1 MDKISSSALV
11 ADDDEFFRMA
21 LRTLLTVN
29 LEFREVIET
38 SSLDDALRALAERI
52 EISLALFDLDMPGMR
67 SAASLRAVRDCF
79 PDLRIAVVSA
89 SGKRGDIL
97 LALEAGVHG
106 YVPKSLGAG
115 ELSRALR
122 LIVDGT
128 IYVPSSI
135 SVVGNE
141 DDVSVVLLPPLRVSP
156 EQLSP
161 RQKQVLELLVQGKSN
176 KEIARALQL
185 SEGTVKVHMAALF
198 RVLGVTTRAAAAVAG
213 SELLTRSN

>member
-1 MDKISSSALV
+1 MV

-21 LRTLLTVN
+21 LRTILTAN

-38 SSLDDALRALAERI
+38 SSLDDALRALAERS

-67 SAASLRAVRDCF
+67 SAASLRAVRECF
-79 PDLRIAVVSA
+79 PDLRMAVVSG
-89 SGKRGDIL
+89 SGKRRDIL
-97 LALEAGVHG
+97 AALAAGVHG

-135 SVVGNE
+135 SIVGI
-141 DDVSVVLLPPLRVSP
+141 DDDEPGDLPSKLSP
-156 EQLSP
+156 DQLSP

-198 RVLGVTTRAAAAVAG
+198 RVLEVTTRAAAAVAG
-213 SELLTRSN
+213 SELLTRSM